1 MIPIFCI
8 CIDPAL
14 FRPDTGPLTD
24 QMRMEILLSDC
35 PDKTKAAFQDAN
47 GDFIDVCSLNLIT
60 CDTENNIKHIRLQSV
75 GLRGSVSFDIL
86 PQHLEI
92 FSVSSSSGKGFTGTV
107 CAASLP
113 RSLHEFSI
121 GRHEFF
127 GSVDFSEFPE
137 PLLELN
143 LSNNHFTGSVDLCP
157 LPKHLT
163 EIHLDGNDFSGT
175 IDFSHLPSG
184 LVWAFFNFNKF
195 SGSVS
200 ISCLP
205 DSLIQLDLKGN
216 KLEGE
221 LIYANISKNLE
232 MVNLR
237 KNAIVPPEGYK
248 KLKWLKIDK
257 PKVGNA

>member
-1 MIPIFCI
+1 MIPIFCT

-14 FRPDTGPLTD
+14 FRPDTSSLTD

-47 GDFIDVCSLNLIT
+47 GDFIDICSSNLIT
-60 CDTENNIKHIRLQSV
+60 CDTEKNVKHIRMQSV

-86 PQHLEI
+86 PQNLEI
-92 FSVSSSSGKGFTGTV
+92 FSVSSSSGFGFTGTL

-113 RSLHEFSI
+113 RSLNHFSI

-127 GSVDFSEFPE
+127 GTVDFYELPE
-137 PLLELN
+137 SLLVLN
-143 LSNNHFTGSVDLCP
+143 LYKNQFTGSVDLCS

-163 EIHLDGNDFSGT
+163 EIHLDGNNFSGT
-175 IDFSHLPSG
+175 LDLSHLPSG

-200 ISCLP
+200 LSCLP
-205 DSLIQLDLKGN
+205 ESLTQLDLKGN

-221 LIYANISKNLE
+221 LMYSNIPKKLE

-237 KNAIVPPEGYK
+237 KNAIVPPKGYK

-257 PKVGNA
+257 PKVGNE